1 MLSIILPSYN
11 EEANIERT
19 ANTLKSVL
27 ESNKIAYELLFIN
40 DGSQDQT
47 WELIINCCKQDPHIK
62 GINFSRNFGKEA
74 CIFAGLRNCQGDCC
88 VVMDCDLQ
96 HPPMTIIEMYKLWER
111 GYEIVEGVKSSRG
124 KEGLLHKTF
133 AEFFYKTM
141 SNFMGIDMKSSSDI
155 KLLDRKVINILWKQK
170 IQYFRN
176 VYRES
181 VGIIKK

>member
-1 MLSIILPSYN
+1 
-11 EEANIERT
+11 
-19 ANTLKSVL
+19 
-27 ESNKIAYELLFIN
+27 
-40 DGSQDQT
+40 
-47 WELIINCCKQDPHIK
+47 
-62 GINFSRNFGKEA
+62 
-74 CIFAGLRNCQGDCC
+74 
-88 VVMDCDLQ
+88 
-96 HPPMTIIEMYKLWER
+96 MYKLWER

-141 SNFMGIDMKSSSDI
+141 SNFMGIDMKSSSDF